1 MAILDQYGQPIRL
14 PDAALNGPTVVGSRP
29 AIMQV
34 PIDGLD
40 PALLGS
46 LLADAAQGNSLGWQ
60 CACEEIEQKDLHYL
74 GVLSTRKR
82 TVAQLPITVSPAGSD
97 PEQKK
102 QAEFVRTWVETG
114 VLRHALFDMLDA
126 IGKGFSV
133 SAIEWNRAA
142 ADYWPRKLIF
152 RPQRWFDVSWQDGET
167 IRMRDDAGDSFT
179 PGIPGAVAETG
190 FTSIPEKSSAIHR
203 HPSWSGL
210 TLQAGLT
217 RAVAW
222 FSMFKFFTVRDW
234 GIFVQNF
241 GMPIRI
247 GRFGPDATSDDRDTL
262 WRALTDIGGALSAM
276 IPKGMEFDFVEPKNG
291 AGANDLH
298 ERRVKWIDEQISKA
312 VLGQTGTTDTRSG
325 THASG
330 VIHRQVQE
338 DIERWDAG
346 LLSHTV
352 NDQIV
357 RWMVDMTFGVPAGG
371 KYPVIAIGRPDEPPL
386 SELISGIQWLG
397 PQGWKVRSQDMYDR
411 FGLTPP
417 EDGDE
422 VIGITAQAQPAAAP
436 HVLPSEQRP
445 TRAAPGQSDPPDPRT
460 PQAGQQ
466 DIQTVG
472 KNGNVDQHVIL
483 GRLLEK
489 HAQQQPGIVELMTQQ
504 LASRAADALAGM
516 TAEVRREFEAASSM
530 EDLEARLDRLN
541 LDDEAF
547 AQAMTQGMLIAELA
561 GEASALEAMGG

>member
-1 MAILDQYGQPIRL
+1 MGLLDQYGQPIRL

-102 QAEFVRTWVETG
+102 QAEFVRAWVETG

-190 FTSIPEKSSAIHR
+190 FTSIPEKSVSIHR

-247 GRFGPDATSDDRDTL
+247 GRFGPDTTSDDRDTL

-397 PQGWKVRSQDMYDR
+397 PQGLKVRAQDVYDR

-460 PQAGQQ
+460 PQSGQQ
-466 DIQTVG
+466 GIQTVG

-483 GRLLEK
+483 GRLLER